1 MCDSVRSYEEE
12 GEHSSHRLPESSFT
26 PWMWKLGEDERKCL
40 RDKCM
45 SRVRGMWKCVQC
57 KEILPKSE
65 FSAWLAGRRTQQR
78 QITSRCNTCTE
89 EQAEDAKAVAR
100 RSTA

>member
-1 MCDSVRSYEEE
+1 
-12 GEHSSHRLPESSFT
+12 
-26 PWMWKLGEDERKCL
+26 MWTRGDEERKCK

-57 KEILPKSE
+57 KTVKPKVE
-65 FSAWLAGRRTQQR
+65 FSAWLAPRKSQQR
-78 QITSRCNTCTE
+78 QSTAWCNACMQWQE
-89 EQAEDAKAVAR
+89 EDAKAVAG